1 MMKYLNRICIAD
13 PMSLPNFIDTYTPN
27 RRLFAK
33 KLSIEKDMT
42 PLTDV
47 EERLYRDATIC
58 RNCHN
63 NFYNK
68 SRVKTRHHC
77 HTTGRFIGPVCAS
90 CNLQLKYRKRSRTSG
105 DDDNEFFLSP

>member
-1 MMKYLNRICIAD
+1 MMKYLNRICIVD

-27 RRLFAK
+27 RRQFAK

-42 PLTDV
+42 PLTDA
-47 EERLYRDATIC
+47 EKGLYRDAMVC

-63 NFYNK
+63 NSDSK

-77 HTTGRFIGPVCAS
+77 DTTGRFIGPVCAS
-90 CNLQLKYRKRSRTSG
+90 CNLQLKYRKRNRTS
-105 DDDNEFFLSP
+105 DDDRELFLSP